1 MRKIKFRGNDFRS
14 KWVFGD
20 LLHKR
25 YTVFATHMIEDSN
38 GLGSDVKPETIGQFT
53 GVLDKN
59 GVEIYEG
66 DIITLTRYAG
76 SFARGLKQVSS
87 THTVVWEPD
96 LMRFGLSNKSENSQK
111 FRVIPSYTYEVIGN
125 IFDNN

>member
-1 MRKIKFRGNDFRS
+1 
-14 KWVFGD
+14 
-20 LLHKR
+20 
-25 YTVFATHMIEDSN
+25 
-38 GLGSDVKPETIGQFT
+38 
-53 GVLDKN
+53 
-59 GVEIYEG
+59 
-66 DIITLTRYAG
+66 LTKYAG